1 MLGEKLMISDSK
13 NYIENVTEWIDE
25 IEDIDAFLEQLFLV
39 NEQSLASSPSLDTF
53 CMSLS
58 INTTDNLIS
67 SKEESLYGDI
77 FRRIERCSSKVTIL
91 ESQMNIPESIF
102 NISLFEKI
110 EEDTFSCISEKLSHV
125 RGLFNETSFVRS
137 QSLPKAA

>member
-39 NEQSLASSPSLDTF
+39 NEQSFSKFTFFRYF

-91 ESQMNIPESIF
+91 D
-102 NISLFEKI
+102 LK
-110 EEDTFSCISEKLSHV
+110 
-125 RGLFNETSFVRS
+125 
-137 QSLPKAA
+137 

>member
-1 MLGEKLMISDSK
+1 MISDSK

-91 ESQMNIPESIF
+91 ESQMNIPESVF
-102 NISLFEKI
+102 NISLFESLFSLFVVKI
-110 EEDTFSCISEKLSHV
+110 SVIIFFIK
-125 RGLFNETSFVRS
+125 
-137 QSLPKAA
+137 

>member
-1 MLGEKLMISDSK
+1 MISDSK

-77 FRRIERCSSKVTIL
+77 FRRIERCSSKVT
-91 ESQMNIPESIF
+91 ESIF

-110 EEDTFSCISEKLSHV
+110 EEDAFSCISEKLSHV